1 MKILHICL
9 ASFYIDNYSYQENLL
24 PKFHKKLGHEVE
36 IIASMQ
42 SFDCNGETSY
52 IEKTSHSYL
61 NENGIKVTRLQYK
74 HSNPQLQRLR
84 HYIGTSEAVAAVSPD
99 IIFCH
104 GCQFGDMPVIV
115 DYVKAHPNVKLY
127 IDSHADYSNSAS
139 NWVSLHILHRII
151 WRHEAQL
158 ALPYTERF
166 WGVLPARVDFLE
178 ENYKLPKEKCEL
190 LVMGGDDD
198 EVIRASDPAS
208 VAKTKKRFGYTDN
221 DFVIVTGGKIDEAKT
236 QVLSLMEA
244 VAEMAERIKLLVFG
258 PVVPSMKAEF
268 EKWLTCD
275 RITYVPWANTSDSYD
290 YFAVAD
296 LVTFPGRHSVY
307 WEQAVAMG
315 KPMLIKHWD
324 GTTHVD
330 CGGNVVY
337 TSGDD
342 RASLEADLER
352 LVLPEVLDGMSAVAQ
367 RAKTRFLYSDIAKRS
382 IQLASDGK
390 VES

>member
-1 MKILHICL
+1 MKILHVCL

-24 PKFHKKLGHEVE
+24 PKFHKKLGYEVE

-42 SFDCNGETSY
+42 SFDSNGEPSY
-52 IEKTSHSYL
+52 IEKSCHSYL
-61 NENGIKVTRLQYK
+61 NENGIKVTRLQYRY
-74 HSNPQLQRLR
+74 SNPQLRRLR
-84 HYIGTSEAVAAVSPD
+84 RYVGTSDAVAAASPD

-115 DYVKAHPNVKLY
+115 DYVKAHPSVKLF

-190 LVMGGDDD
+190 LVMGADDD
-198 EVIRASDPAS
+198 EVNRASNPAS
-208 VAKTKKRFGYTDN
+208 VAESKRRFGYTSD
-221 DFVIVTGGKIDEAKT
+221 DFVIVTGGKIDEAKV
-236 QVLSLMEA
+236 QVLALMDA
-244 VAEMAERIKLLVFG
+244 VSEMDENVKLLVFG
-258 PVVPSMKAEF
+258 PVVPSLKTEF
-268 EKWLTCD
+268 EERLACD

-296 LVTFPGRHSVY
+296 LVIFPGRHSVY

-315 KPMLIKHWD
+315 KPILIKRWD

-330 CGGNVVY
+330 CGGNATF

-342 RASLEADLER
+342 KVSLKKDLEKVMQPSVQEEMQ
-352 LVLPEVLDGMSAVAQ
+352 LASEQ
-367 RAKTRFLYSDIAKRS
+367 AKKLFLYSDIARRS
-382 IQLASDGK
+382 IGAGA
-390 VES
+390 

>member
-24 PKFHKKLGHEVE
+24 PKFHKKLGYEVE

-42 SFDCNGETSY
+42 SFDSNGETSY
-52 IEKTSHSYL
+52 IEKSSYSYL

-84 HYIGTSEAVAAVSPD
+84 HYIGTGEAVAAASPD

-104 GCQFGDMPVIV
+104 GCQFGDMPIIV
-115 DYVKAHPNVKLY
+115 NYVKAHPNVKLF
-127 IDSHADYSNSAS
+127 IDSHADYSNSAG
-139 NWVSLHILHRII
+139 NWVSLHILHRFI

-166 WGVLPARVDFLE
+166 WGVLPARVEFLE
-178 ENYKLPKEKCEL
+178 ENYGLPKEKCQL
-190 LVMGGDDD
+190 LVMGADDD
-198 EVIRASDPAS
+198 EVNRASGSAS
-208 VAKTKKRFGYTDN
+208 IVKTKKRFGYAGN
-221 DFVIVTGGKIDEAKT
+221 DFIIVTGGKIDEAKM
-236 QVLSLMEA
+236 QVLALMDA
-244 VAEMAERIKLLVFG
+244 VAKMGKHVKFLVFG

-268 EKWLTCD
+268 EKRLACD
-275 RITYVPWANTSDSYD
+275 RISYVPWANTSDSYD

-296 LVTFPGRHSVY
+296 LVVFPGRHSVY

-315 KPMLIKHWD
+315 KPILIKRWD

-330 CGGNVVY
+330 CGGNAAF

-342 RASLEADLER
+342 SESLKADIER
-352 LVLPEVLDGMSAVAQ
+352 IESPGVLCDMNEV
-367 RAKTRFLYSDIAKRS
+367 AKISKNHFLYSEIARMS
-382 IQLASDGK
+382 FGHETDRA
-390 VES
+390 

>member
-24 PKFHKKLGHEVE
+24 PKFHKILGHEVE

-74 HSNPQLQRLR
+74 HSNHQLQRLR

-115 DYVKAHPNVKLY
+115 DYVKAHPSVKLF

-178 ENYKLPKEKCEL
+178 ENYKLPKEKCGL

-198 EVIRASDPAS
+198 EVNRASDPAS
-208 VAKTKKRFGYTDN
+208 VAKTKKRFGYTDD

-244 VAEMAERIKLLVFG
+244 VAEMDERVKLLVFG

-275 RITYVPWANTSDSYD
+275 RITYVSWANTSDSYD

>member
-24 PKFHKKLGHEVE
+24 PKFHKKLGYEVE

-42 SFDCNGETSY
+42 SFDSNGETSY
-52 IEKTSHSYL
+52 IEKSSYSYL

-84 HYIGTSEAVAAVSPD
+84 HYIGTGEAVAAASPD

-104 GCQFGDMPVIV
+104 GCQFGDIPIIV
-115 DYVKAHPNVKLY
+115 NYVKAHPNVKLF
-127 IDSHADYSNSAS
+127 IDSHADYSNSAG

-166 WGVLPARVDFLE
+166 WGVLPARVEFLE
-178 ENYKLPKEKCEL
+178 ENYGLPKEKCQL
-190 LVMGGDDD
+190 LVMGADDD
-198 EVIRASDPAS
+198 EVNRASGSAS
-208 VAKTKKRFGYTDN
+208 IVKTKKRFGYAGN
-221 DFVIVTGGKIDEAKT
+221 DFIIVTGGKIDEAKM
-236 QVLSLMEA
+236 QVLALMDA
-244 VAEMAERIKLLVFG
+244 VAKMGKHVKLLVFG

-268 EKWLTCD
+268 EKRLACD
-275 RITYVPWANTSDSYD
+275 RISYVPWANTSDSYD

-296 LVTFPGRHSVY
+296 LVVFPGRHSVY

-315 KPMLIKHWD
+315 KPILIKRWD

-330 CGGNVVY
+330 CGGNAAF

-342 RASLEADLER
+342 SESLKADIER
-352 LVLPEVLDGMSAVAQ
+352 IESPGVLCDMGDA
-367 RAKTRFLYSDIAKRS
+367 
-382 IQLASDGK
+382 
-390 VES
+390 

>member
-244 VAEMAERIKLLVFG
+244 VAEMAERVKLLVFG

-342 RASLEADLER
+342 RASLGADLER

>member
-42 SFDCNGETSY
+42 SFDRNGETSY

-244 VAEMAERIKLLVFG
+244 VAEMAERVKLLVFG

>member
-84 HYIGTSEAVAAVSPD
+84 HYIGTNEAVAAVSPD

-244 VAEMAERIKLLVFG
+244 VAEMAERVKLLVFG

>member
-24 PKFHKKLGHEVE
+24 PKFHKKLGYEVE

-52 IEKTSHSYL
+52 IEKSSYSYL
-61 NENGIKVTRLQYK
+61 NENGIKVTRLQYR

-84 HYIGTSEAVAAVSPD
+84 HYVGTSEAVAAASPD

-104 GCQFGDMPVIV
+104 GCQFGDMPIIV
-115 DYVKAHPNVKLY
+115 DYVKAHPNVKLF

-190 LVMGGDDD
+190 LVMGADDD
-198 EVIRASDPAS
+198 EVNRASNPAS
-208 VAKTKKRFGYTDN
+208 VAKTKRRFGYTGN
-221 DFVIVTGGKIDEAKT
+221 DFIIVTGGKIDEAKR
-236 QVLSLMEA
+236 QVLALMDA
-244 VAEMAERIKLLVFG
+244 VSEMDEHVKLLVFG

-268 EKWLTCD
+268 EERLKCD
-275 RITYVPWANTSDSYD
+275 RIAYVPWANTSDSYD
-290 YFAVAD
+290 YFAIAD
-296 LVTFPGRHSVY
+296 LVIFPGRHSVY
-307 WEQAVAMG
+307 WEQAAAMG
-315 KPMLIKHWD
+315 KPLLIKYWD

-330 CGGNVVY
+330 CGGNVAF

-342 RASLEADLER
+342 S
-352 LVLPEVLDGMSAVAQ
+352 SAIRSDIYTIIESGKLNEMKEIAL
-367 RAKTRFLYSDIAKRS
+367 RSRSSFLYSSIATKS
-382 IQLASDGK
+382 LLIY
-390 VES
+390 

>member
-24 PKFHKKLGHEVE
+24 PKFHKKLGYEVE

-42 SFDCNGETSY
+42 SFDSNGETSY
-52 IEKTSHSYL
+52 IEKSSYSYL

-84 HYIGTSEAVAAVSPD
+84 HYIGTGEAVAAASPD

-104 GCQFGDMPVIV
+104 GCQFGDMPIIV
-115 DYVKAHPNVKLY
+115 NYVKAHPNVKLF
-127 IDSHADYSNSAS
+127 IDSHADYSNSAG

-166 WGVLPARVDFLE
+166 WGALPARVEFLE
-178 ENYKLPKEKCEL
+178 ENYGLPKEKCQL
-190 LVMGGDDD
+190 LVMGADDD
-198 EVIRASDPAS
+198 EVNRASGSAS
-208 VAKTKKRFGYTDN
+208 IVKTKKRFGYAGN
-221 DFVIVTGGKIDEAKT
+221 DFIIVTGGKIDEAKM
-236 QVLSLMEA
+236 QVLALMDA
-244 VAEMAERIKLLVFG
+244 VAKMGKHVKLLVFG

-268 EKWLTCD
+268 EKRLACD
-275 RITYVPWANTSDSYD
+275 RISYVPWANTSDSYD

-296 LVTFPGRHSVY
+296 LVVFPGRHSVY

-315 KPMLIKHWD
+315 KPILIKRWD

-330 CGGNVVY
+330 CGGNAAF

-342 RASLEADLER
+342 SESLKADIER
-352 LVLPEVLDGMSAVAQ
+352 IESPGVLCDMNEV
-367 RAKTRFLYSDIAKRS
+367 AKISKNHFLYSDIARMS
-382 IQLASDGK
+382 IGHETDRA
-390 VES
+390 